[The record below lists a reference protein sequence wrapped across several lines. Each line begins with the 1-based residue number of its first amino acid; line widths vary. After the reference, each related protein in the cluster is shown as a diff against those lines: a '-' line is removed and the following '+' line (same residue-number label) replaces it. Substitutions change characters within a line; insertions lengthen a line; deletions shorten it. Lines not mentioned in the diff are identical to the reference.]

1 MNKRSV
7 LDTPVDGKR
16 VLVRVDF
23 NVPLDEGRV
32 TDDTRIRASLDT
44 INYLLERGCS
54 VVLMSHLGRP
64 KGERKPEMSL
74 VPAALRLSE
83 LLDRPVEM
91 LEDCVGPEVEAAVEG
106 AQPGDLILLE
116 NTRFHAGEEKND
128 PELARGLAKLG
139 EIFVN
144 DAFGSCHR
152 AHASTVGVTEHLR
165 PAVSGLLVQKELE
178 ALSKLLTG
186 PPEGYVA
193 VLGGAKV
200 ADKIDV
206 VKNLLTKVERLLIGG
221 GMTYAF
227 AKVQGREIG
236 RSLLLEGS
244 DAAAAEILSL
254 LGDDTGQLS
263 LPHDVVVADRFA
275 EDAETKVVS
284 MDEIPPEWQALD
296 IGPET
301 RERYARIVRAAKLVF
316 WNGPMGVFEMAPFA
330 AGTRA
335 VAQAL
340 TECDGYTVVG
350 GGDSAAA
357 ITQMGFADQVS
368 HVATG
373 GGASLEFLEGA
384 ELPGIAA
391 LDDA

>member
-7 LDTPVDGKR
+7 RDTPVDGKR
-16 VLVRVDF
+16 VLMRVDF

-44 INYLLERGCS
+44 INYLLERDCC

-64 KGERKPEMSL
+64 KGERKPELSL
-74 VPAALRLSE
+74 APAAERLAG
-83 LLDRPVEM
+83 LLDRPIRM
-91 LEDCVGPEVEAAVEG
+91 LTDCIGPEVEAAAEA
-106 AQPGDLILLE
+106 AQPGDVILLE

-128 PELARGLAKLG
+128 PELAEGLAKLG
-139 EIFVN
+139 DVFVN

-152 AHASTVGVTEHLR
+152 AHASTVGVTEYLR

-178 ALSKLLTG
+178 ALSKLLTSS
-186 PPEGYVA
+186 PEGYVA

-206 VKNLLTKVERLLIGG
+206 IKNLLAKVERLLIGG

-236 RSLLLEGS
+236 RSLMLEGS
-244 DAAAAEILSL
+244 DTAAAEVLSL
-254 LGDDTGQLS
+254 LGEGTGQLS

-275 EDAETKVVS
+275 EDAETRIVS

-301 RERYARIVRAAKLVF
+301 RERYARIVREAKLVF

-340 TECDGYTVVG
+340 AECPGYTVVG
-350 GGDSAAA
+350 GGGRRARGS
-357 ITQMGFADQVS
+357 
-368 HVATG
+368 
-373 GGASLEFLEGA
+373 E
-384 ELPGIAA
+384 
-391 LDDA
+391 